1 MIFVKNDGKTTCI
14 KSPSKEILYT
24 VQQLPIGGNT
34 LTRNKVEICGVDTA
48 KLPVLKNE
56 EMRKLFREMQSGEI
70 SAREKLVNGN
80 LRLVLSVIQR
90 FNNRGEYVDDLF
102 QVGCIGLMKSIDN
115 FDLGQNVKFS
125 TYAVPMIIGE
135 IRRYLRDT
143 NPLRVSRSLRG
154 IAYKALQ
161 VREASIA
168 ENSKEPTA
176 MDIAKVLEVTHEEIV
191 FALDAIQDPV
201 SLFEPIYNDGG
212 DPIFVMD
219 QLSDEKQKDEQW
231 VEELALKEGMK
242 RLNDREKMIIRK
254 RFFQG
259 KTQMEVAEEIG
270 ISQAQVSRLEKSAI
284 KQMNKTIQ
292 G

>member
-1 MIFVKNDGKTTCI
+1 M
-14 KSPSKEILYT
+14 
-24 VQQLPIGGNT
+24 
-34 LTRNKVEICGVDTA
+34 TRNKVEICGVDTA

-115 FDLGQNVKFS
+115 FDLDQNVKFS

-135 IRRYLRDT
+135 IRRYLRDN
-143 NPLRVSRSLRG
+143 NPIRVSRSLRD

-161 VREASIA
+161 VREKLIA

>member
-1 MIFVKNDGKTTCI
+1 MM
-14 KSPSKEILYT
+14 
-24 VQQLPIGGNT
+24 
-34 LTRNKVEICGVDTA
+34 RHKVEICGVDTS

-56 EMRKLFREMQSGEI
+56 EMKELFVKLQSGEL

-80 LRLVLSVIQR
+80 LRLVLSVIKR

-115 FDLGQNVKFS
+115 FDLKHNVRFS

-135 IRRYLRDT
+135 IRRYLRDN
-143 NPLRVSRSLRG
+143 NPIRVSRSLRD

-161 VREASIA
+161 VREDLI
-168 ENSKEPTA
+168 NRTSKEPTTMEIA
-176 MDIAKVLEVTHEEIV
+176 KEMDIPHSDIV

-219 QLSDEKQKDEQW
+219 QISDDKDDEHSWDDYLS
-231 VEELALKEGMK
+231 LKEGM
-242 RLNDREKMIIRK
+242 RQLNDREKLILTK

-270 ISQAQVSRLEKSAI
+270 ISQAQVSRLEKAAI
-284 KQMNKTIQ
+284 KQMNKEMFE
-292 G
+292 

>member
-1 MIFVKNDGKTTCI
+1 M
-14 KSPSKEILYT
+14 
-24 VQQLPIGGNT
+24 
-34 LTRNKVEICGVDTA
+34 TRNKVEICGVDTA
-48 KLPVLKNE
+48 KLPVLKND

-135 IRRYLRDT
+135 IRRYLRDN
-143 NPLRVSRSLRG
+143 NPIRVSRSLRD

-161 VREASIA
+161 VRGKLIA

>member
-1 MIFVKNDGKTTCI
+1 MA
-14 KSPSKEILYT
+14 
-24 VQQLPIGGNT
+24 
-34 LTRNKVEICGVDTA
+34 RNKVEICGVDTS
-48 KLPVLKNE
+48 KLPVLKND
-56 EMRKLFREMQSGEI
+56 EMRKLFKQMQSGDI
-70 SAREKLVNGN
+70 TAREKLVNGN

-115 FDLGQNVKFS
+115 FDLGQNVRFS

-135 IRRYLRDT
+135 IRRYLRDN
-143 NPLRVSRSLRG
+143 NPIRVSRSLRD

-161 VREASIA
+161 VREKLMSKTNREPTPKEIA
-168 ENSKEPTA
+168 EA
-176 MDIAKVLEVTHEEIV
+176 LEVRQEEVV

-219 QLSDEKQKDEQW
+219 QISDDKHKDLQW
-231 VEELALKEGMK
+231 VEEIALKEGMR
-242 RLNDREKMIIRK
+242 RLNEREKMILTK

-259 KTQMEVAEEIG
+259 KTQMEVADEIG
-270 ISQAQVSRLEKSAI
+270 ISQAQVSRLEKAAI
-284 KQMNKTIQ
+284 KQMNKHIQ
-292 G
+292 H

>member
-1 MIFVKNDGKTTCI
+1 M
-14 KSPSKEILYT
+14 
-24 VQQLPIGGNT
+24 
-34 LTRNKVEICGVDTA
+34 TRHKVEICGVDTS

-56 EMRKLFREMQSGEI
+56 EMRKLFKQMQDGDI
-70 SAREKLVNGN
+70 SAREQLVNGN

-90 FNNRGEYVDDLF
+90 FNNRGEYGDDLF

-135 IRRYLRDT
+135 IRRYLRDN
-143 NPLRVSRSLRG
+143 NPIRVSRSLRD

-161 VREASIA
+161 VREKLI
-168 ENSKEPTA
+168 SKTSKDPTP
-176 MDIAKVLEVTHEEIV
+176 MEIAKEMDVPHSDIV
-191 FALDAIQDPV
+191 FAMDAIQDPV

-219 QLSDEKQKDEQW
+219 QLSDENDKDSNW
-231 VEELALKEGMK
+231 LDMLSLKEGMH
-242 RLNDREKMIIRK
+242 RLNEREKMILNK

-270 ISQAQVSRLEKSAI
+270 ISQAQVSRLEKAAI
-284 KQMNKTIQ
+284 QEMNKEMFE
-292 G
+292 

>member
-1 MIFVKNDGKTTCI
+1 MA
-14 KSPSKEILYT
+14 
-24 VQQLPIGGNT
+24 
-34 LTRNKVEICGVDTA
+34 RNKVEICGVDTS

-56 EMRKLFREMQSGEI
+56 EMKVLFKCLQAGEW
-70 SAREKLVNGN
+70 SARETLVNGN

-115 FDLGQNVKFS
+115 FDLSHNVRFS

-135 IRRYLRDT
+135 IRRYLRDN
-143 NPLRVSRSLRG
+143 NPIRVSRSLRD

-161 VREASIA
+161 VREKIMT
-168 ENSKEPTA
+168 ETSKEPTA
-176 MDIAKVLEVTHEEIV
+176 EEISKELGLTKEEVV

-219 QLSDEKQKDEQW
+219 QLSDESHKDTNW
-231 VEELALKEGMK
+231 VEEIALKEGLK
-242 RLNDREKMIIRK
+242 RLNEREKMIIRK
-254 RFFQG
+254 RFYQG
-259 KTQMEVAEEIG
+259 KTQMEVADEIG
-270 ISQAQVSRLEKSAI
+270 ISQAQVSRLEKAAI
-284 KQMNKTIQ
+284 KQMNKNIN
-292 G
+292 

>member
-1 MIFVKNDGKTTCI
+1 M
-14 KSPSKEILYT
+14 
-24 VQQLPIGGNT
+24 
-34 LTRNKVEICGVDTA
+34 TRHKVEICGVDTS

-56 EMRKLFREMQSGEI
+56 EMRVLFKRLQAGELE
-70 SAREKLVNGN
+70 AREQLVNGN

-90 FNNRGEYVDDLF
+90 FNNRGENVDDLF

-115 FDLGQNVKFS
+115 FDLSQNVKFS

-135 IRRYLRDT
+135 IRRYLRDN
-143 NPLRVSRSLRG
+143 NPIRVSRSLRD

-161 VREASIA
+161 VREKLI
-168 ENSKEPTA
+168 NKTSKEPTA
-176 MDIAKVLEVTHEEIV
+176 AEIAKEMDIPHSDVV

-219 QLSDEKQKDEQW
+219 QLSDEKNKDSIWIDEI
-231 VEELALKEGMK
+231 ALQEGMH
-242 RLNDREKMIIRK
+242 RLNEREKMILNK

-270 ISQAQVSRLEKSAI
+270 ISQAQVSRLEKAAI
-284 KQMNKTIQ
+284 SEMNKQIFD
-292 G
+292 

>member
-1 MIFVKNDGKTTCI
+1 M
-14 KSPSKEILYT
+14 
-24 VQQLPIGGNT
+24 
-34 LTRNKVEICGVDTA
+34 TRNKVEICGVDTA

-135 IRRYLRDT
+135 IRRYLRDN
-143 NPLRVSRSLRG
+143 NPIRVSRSLRD

-161 VREASIA
+161 VREKLIA

-219 QLSDEKQKDEQW
+219 QLSDEKQKNEQW

>member
-1 MIFVKNDGKTTCI
+1 M
-14 KSPSKEILYT
+14 
-24 VQQLPIGGNT
+24 
-34 LTRNKVEICGVDTA
+34 TRNKVEICGVDTS

-56 EMRKLFREMQSGEI
+56 EMRILFKRNARRRYL

-135 IRRYLRDT
+135 IRRYLRDN
-143 NPLRVSRSLRG
+143 NPIRVSRSLRD

-161 VREASIA
+161 VRERLM
-168 ENSKEPTA
+168 SKTSREPTA
-176 MDIAKVLEVTHEEIV
+176 EEIAKVLDVPHEEIV

-212 DPIFVMD
+212 DPIYVLD
-219 QLSDEKQKDEQW
+219 QLSDEKNKDIHW
-231 VEELALKEGMK
+231 IEEIAFKEGMR
-242 RLNDREKMIIRK
+242 RLNEREKLILTKAVFSRK
-254 RFFQG
+254 NTNGGCRRNRDFPSASF
-259 KTQMEVAEEIG
+259 TF
-270 ISQAQVSRLEKSAI
+270 RKSCN
-284 KQMNKTIQ
+284 QTNE
-292 G
+292 